1 MPRFTFVQLLE
12 LTPENRLSLCRL
24 QSSIAGATGG
34 YMPCLTAPQQR
45 VGEGEGKKKSS
56 FVTQTLPKALRNEI
70 IKEGSSAVHVS
81 YQTVYCFL
89 HNSS

>member
-1 MPRFTFVQLLE
+1 MPRFTFAQLLE
-12 LTPENRLSLCRL
+12 LTPENRLFTLSTSKQHRRSNWRL
-24 QSSIAGATGG
+24 YALLNSTSAESWGG
-34 YMPCLTAPQQR
+34 
-45 VGEGEGKKKSS
+45 GGKKKSS
-56 FVTQTLPKALRNEI
+56 FVTQTLPKALGNEI

>member
-12 LTPENRLSLCRL
+12 LTPENRLSFCRL

-45 VGEGEGKKKSS
+45 VGEGEGKKK
-56 FVTQTLPKALRNEI
+56 
-70 IKEGSSAVHVS
+70 AVLSHRL
-81 YQTVYCFL
+81 YQKLWETK
-89 HNSS
+89 